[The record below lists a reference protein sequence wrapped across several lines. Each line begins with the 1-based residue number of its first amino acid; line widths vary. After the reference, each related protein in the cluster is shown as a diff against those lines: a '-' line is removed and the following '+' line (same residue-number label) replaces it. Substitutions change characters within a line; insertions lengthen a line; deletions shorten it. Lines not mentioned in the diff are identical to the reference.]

1 MTTTTKKRGYAPI
14 IDEDRVINLY
24 NSGLTQ
30 AEVGNVL
37 GCSQASV
44 SHILKRNAIPV
55 STRTI
60 DWIEVKKL
68 SEIMMSQSELANAV
82 GCTQSHISRVL
93 NPIQN
98 SRVIRKRKNGRPIEI
113 QPEKV
118 LHLHKQGLSHS
129 DIARELNCTQGYI
142 STLLTKAGIKSGR
155 KGPNIHAIDNAEIV
169 IDYITTNGGSLRD
182 VLEHLQ
188 LDVCAETIR
197 RVAKKKGIPIHKYR
211 YYQKTNGVW
220 IVHKPDFK
228 GHYPKK
234 SDYLLPVSCTHCGY
248 ETELLHRKMFKEK
261 PARCPQCGSV

>member
-1 MTTTTKKRGYAPI
+1 MTTTPKKRGYAPI
-14 IDEDRVINLY
+14 IDEERAISFY

-30 AEVGNVL
+30 AEVANIL

-60 DWIEVKKL
+60 DWLEVKKL
-68 SEIMMSQSELANAV
+68 SEIMKSQTELAAAV

-93 NPIQN
+93 NPIKK
-98 SRVIRKRKNGRPIEI
+98 SKVIRKRKNGRPIVI
-113 QPEKV
+113 QPEIV

-142 STLLTKAGIKSGR
+142 STLLTKAGIRTGQ
-155 KGPNIHAIDNAEIV
+155 KGPNIHAIDNAELV
-169 IDYITTNGGSLRD
+169 IDYITTNGGSLRE
-182 VLEHLQ
+182 VLEYLQ
-188 LDVCAETIR
+188 LDVCAETVR
-197 RVAKKKGIPIHKYR
+197 RVAKKKDIPIHKYR
-211 YYQKTNGVW
+211 YFQKTNGVW

-234 SDYLLPVSCTHCGY
+234 GDYLLPVCCTHCGY
-248 ETELLHRKMFKEK
+248 ETELLKRQMYVEH
-261 PARCPQCGSV
+261 PVACPQCGSI